1 MAGFVAAMGSCEIMC
16 DLSLKA
22 TNRAICIAGIVKLVR
37 FVTVL
42 FLATGTNM
50 PVPVSVRLP
59 LRAKLMGNM
68 AQFRLHN
75 VATGST

>member
-1 MAGFVAAMGSCEIMC
+1 MAGLVAAIGSCKIMC
-16 DLSLKA
+16 SLSLKA
-22 TNRAICIAGIVKLVR
+22 TNRAVRIAGIVKLVR
-37 FVTVL
+37 FVAVL
-42 FLATGTNM
+42 FLTTGTNM

-68 AQFRLHN
+68 AQFRLHD